1 MIKMV
6 ELKWLR
12 IPVLPKLQESKFF
25 SLQREE
31 DDHEYVFMMHVLLML
46 ILHFKPT
53 KNSKKIK

>member
-6 ELKWLR
+6 ELKWLW

-31 DDHEYVFMMHVLLML
+31 DEYVFMMHVLLML

>member
-1 MIKMV
+1 MV

-31 DDHEYVFMMHVLLML
+31 DEYVFMMHVLLML

>member
-31 DDHEYVFMMHVLLML
+31 DEYVFMMHVLLML
-46 ILHFKPT
+46 MLHFKPT

>member
-31 DDHEYVFMMHVLLML
+31 DEYVFMMHVLLML

-53 KNSKKIK
+53 KNSKKVK

>member
-12 IPVLPKLQESKFF
+12 IPVFQEFQESKFF

-31 DDHEYVFMMHVLLML
+31 DEYVFMMHVLLM
-46 ILHFKPT
+46 IMLHFKPT

>member
-31 DDHEYVFMMHVLLML
+31 DEYVFMMHVLLML
-46 ILHFKPT
+46 NLHFKPT

>member
-31 DDHEYVFMMHVLLML
+31 DEYVFMMHVLLML

>member
-6 ELKWLR
+6 ELKWLQ
-12 IPVLPKLQESKFF
+12 IPVLPKFQESKFF

-31 DDHEYVFMMHVLLML
+31 DEYVFMMHVLLML

>member
-6 ELKWLR
+6 ELKWLC

-31 DDHEYVFMMHVLLML
+31 DEYVFMMHVLLML

>member
-12 IPVLPKLQESKFF
+12 IPVLPNLQESKFF

-31 DDHEYVFMMHVLLML
+31 DEYVFMMHVLLML

>member
-31 DDHEYVFMMHVLLML
+31 DEYVFMMNVLLML

>member
-12 IPVLPKLQESKFF
+12 IPVFQEFQESKFF

-31 DDHEYVFMMHVLLML
+31 DEYVFMMHVLLML

>member
-31 DDHEYVFMMHVLLML
+31 DEYVFMMHVLLM
-46 ILHFKPT
+46 IMLHFKPT